1 MAKLKLKFYKFYYK
15 NLHNAHNMCCCNDMC
30 AQYSNNKSK
39 EKYTFSHLIW
49 SELTG
54 VNHVVLNISYLNSK
68 ELLFQEINYEFS
80 K

>member
-1 MAKLKLKFYKFYYK
+1 
-15 NLHNAHNMCCCNDMC
+15 MCCCNDMC

-39 EKYTFSHLIW
+39 EKCIFSHFIW
-49 SELTG
+49 SKLTG

-68 ELLFQEINYEFS
+68 EWLFQGINYEFS